1 MLSFSVEDVLLLVV
15 VWLAC
20 NAVYSLLFTRF
31 VVMRYAGMAVI
42 NKIVNPDEDT
52 QEAIN
57 SLIGMIAKSE
67 IQTDKV
73 ITDPETG
80 KTRPERIPFVIYV
93 GREIWQYLGM
103 LRKASTGGKTKS
115 VADEFGMSIGPRKGQ
130 STAEYLTEQ
139 LVTRMGPKLDEIIG
153 TKLDEIV
160 NKRGM

>member
-1 MLSFSVEDVLLLVV
+1 
-15 VWLAC
+15 
-20 NAVYSLLFTRF
+20 
-31 VVMRYAGMAVI
+31 MRYAGMAVI